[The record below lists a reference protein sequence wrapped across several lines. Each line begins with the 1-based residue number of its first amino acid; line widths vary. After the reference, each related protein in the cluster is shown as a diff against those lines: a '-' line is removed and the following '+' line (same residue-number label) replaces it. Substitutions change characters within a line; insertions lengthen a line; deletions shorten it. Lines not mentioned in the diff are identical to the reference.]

1 MIYLKCAL
9 TGLLAIVAATVVVPV
24 VGIVGIVL
32 YTAIHSSQKGSVG
45 WDPISL
51 IHPSLLILTLVAF
64 CFTAGFFWQFR
75 RLARR

>member
-1 MIYLKCAL
+1 MIYLKCVL
-9 TGLLAIVAATVVVPV
+9 TGLLAIVAATVVLPV

-32 YTAIHSSQKGSVG
+32 YRAIHSSQKGSVG

-51 IHPSLLILTLVAF
+51 IHPSLPILTLVAV

-75 RLARR
+75 RLSHR